1 MERLKAASIDWG
13 PGGAPGDWKMT
24 RPVRRPMERFKA
36 ASIDCGRGGGVCALA
51 RVCSLQRRQHAV
63 RAALGTGGSRCGRRA
78 VRALAGVLLAMAAE
92 AAQQLRD
99 VDLVA
104 PRLPAGDEA
113 DRARGTGGVR
123 CGRVG
128 ALARVCSLPAT
139 RPIERPDAGLDRG
152 PVKPV
157 GEGS

>member
-36 ASIDCGRGGGVCALA
+36 ASIDCGRGGGVCALS

-63 RAALGTGGSRCGRRA
+63 RAALGTGGARCGRRA
-78 VRALAGVLLAMAAE
+78 VRALAGLLPAMAAE

-113 DRARGTGGVR
+113 DRAVRGARGTGGAR
-123 CGRVG
+123 FGSASCRRRGR
-128 ALARVCSLPAT
+128 
-139 RPIERPDAGLDRG
+139 
-152 PVKPV
+152 
-157 GEGS
+157 